1 MGKSTAVIAD
11 EILCDDA
18 RLADSVKCTLPE
30 LKWKTSTLSGS
41 GVGGDVE
48 IPLQG
53 LAEAMNT
60 QVDLRAVGS
69 ENAAVLL
76 KPGLR
81 QLEYRFKRNIF
92 TDDGRLVKAGTKV
105 YMSVLSTSLVPGG
118 VERGA
123 TMDGNAT
130 FSVLRY
136 RYVEDGKELWLIDQI
151 NEVYKVGGVDYSDMY
166 RL

>member
-1 MGKSTAVIAD
+1 MGKSSAIIAD
-11 EILCDDA
+11 AILCDDV

-30 LKWKTSTLSGS
+30 VKWKTSTLSGS

-60 QVDLRAVGS
+60 QIDLRAIGS
-69 ENAAVLL
+69 ENATVLL

-81 QLEYRFKRNIF
+81 QLEYRFNRNIF
-92 TDDGRLVKAGTKV
+92 MDDGRLVKAGTKA

-118 VERGA
+118 IERGA